1 MCRPRQYASALKPRH
16 VRLDFVTS
24 LKHLNNRN
32 SPNMFRQIRLAEY
45 VSPITPRQLR
55 LENYVLPVATRHQR
69 CAVKVAPICLEV
81 FSRNC
86 ASTLASSPSHL
97 RNVLS
102 SNKHLDNYV
111 STITSRQLRLDNS
124 LRLDTDGD
132 TDVSKLRSHQYA
144 RPLEHAK

>member
-55 LENYVLPVATRHQR
+55 LENYVSPVATRHQR
-69 CAVKVAPICLEV
+69 CAVKVTPICLDF
-81 FSRNC
+81 FSRYC
-86 ASTLASSPSHL
+86 ASTLASSPSNL
-97 RNVLS
+97 CNVLS

-111 STITSRQLRLDNS
+111 STITSRQLRLDNYVSTPTATPTPRS
-124 LRLDTDGD
+124 LGPANI
-132 TDVSKLRSHQYA
+132 LRH
-144 RPLEHAK
+144 